1 MCSERRPVT
10 SGDPLRLHTGYALS
24 SFSEYLREVA
34 PELLPGNGFGRAGA
48 GPAGASSQD
57 IAPHGTTIVAVSYR
71 GGVLI
76 AGDRRATQ
84 GNLLASRDM
93 EKVYITDTFSAAGI
107 AGTAGVAVEMIRLFA
122 VELEYYEKIEGVP
135 LTFDGKA
142 NKLSKMVRD
151 NLPAALQG
159 LAVVPILVGFDLEAT
174 DPARAGRIVS
184 YDVVGGRSEER
195 FGYTA
200 VGSGSMF
207 AKSSLKKTYHRD
219 IDEENALRI
228 AVESLLDASDDDT
241 ATGGPDLMRN
251 IFPTAVTINAEGA
264 EEVSDERLA
273 EIARAIVERRGA
285 SDREGSATA

>member
-1 MCSERRPVT
+1 M
-10 SGDPLRLHTGYALS
+10 GNALS
-24 SFSEYLREVA
+24 SFSEYLRLHA
-34 PELLPGNGFGRAGA
+34 PELLPGNNFRGDGYPQGGA
-48 GPAGASSQD
+48 PAD

-84 GNLLASRDM
+84 GNLLASRDI

-107 AGTAGVAVEMIRLFA
+107 AGTAGMAIEMIRLFA

-159 LAVVPILVGFDLEAT
+159 LAVVPLLVGFDPDQQ
-174 DPARAGRIVS
+174 DPDKSGRIIS

-200 VGSGSMF
+200 VGSGSLF
-207 AKSSLKKTYHRD
+207 AKSSLKKTYKRG
-219 IDEENALRI
+219 IDQDKALGI
-228 AVESLLDASDDDT
+228 AVESLFDAADDDT
-241 ATGGPDLMRN
+241 ATGGPDTLRG
-251 IFPTAVTINAEGA
+251 IYPTAIVIDSEGSV
-264 EEVSDERLA
+264 EVSEGRLA
-273 EIARAIVERRGA
+273 EITREILAERV
-285 SDREGSATA
+285 DEEGSARA

>member
-1 MCSERRPVT
+1 MT
-10 SGDPLRLHTGYALS
+10 QGDPLRLQMGNALS
-24 SFSEYLREVA
+24 SFSEYLRLHA
-34 PELLPGNGFGRAGA
+34 PELLPANNFRSELGHPNGG
-48 GPAGASSQD
+48 SLSE

-84 GNLLASRDM
+84 GNLLAQRDI

-107 AGTAGVAVEMIRLFA
+107 AGTAGMAIEMIRLFA
-122 VELEYYEKIEGVP
+122 VELEYYEKIEGIP

-159 LAVVPILVGFDLEAT
+159 LAVVPMLVGFDPDQP
-174 DPARAGRIVS
+174 DPDKSGRIIS

-200 VGSGSMF
+200 VGSGSLF
-207 AKSSLKKTYHRD
+207 AKSSLKKTYRRG
-219 IDEENALRI
+219 IDQDKALSI
-228 AVESLLDASDDDT
+228 AVESLFDAADDDT
-241 ATGGPDLMRN
+241 ATGGPDTLRG
-251 IFPTAVTINAEGA
+251 IYPTAIVIDSEGSV
-264 EEVSDERLA
+264 EVSEGRLA
-273 EIARAIVERRGA
+273 EITREIVATRVDE
-285 SDREGSATA
+285 EGSAHS

>member
-1 MCSERRPVT
+1 MT
-10 SGDPLRLHTGYALS
+10 QGDPLRLQTGFALS
-24 SFSEYLREVA
+24 SFSEYLRMYA
-34 PELLPGNGFGRAGA
+34 PELLPANSFRSDGGHPVSAA
-48 GPAGASSQD
+48 PAD

-84 GNLLASRDM
+84 GNLLASRDI

-107 AGTAGVAVEMIRLFA
+107 AGTAGMAIEMIRLFA

-151 NLPAALQG
+151 HLPAALQG
-159 LAVVPILVGFDLEAT
+159 LAVVPLLVGY
-174 DPARAGRIVS
+174 DPDQQDPDKAGRIIS

-200 VGSGSMF
+200 VGSGSLF
-207 AKSSLKKTYHRD
+207 AKSSLKKTYARG
-219 IDEENALRI
+219 IDQDKALRI
-228 AVESLLDASDDDT
+228 AIESLFDAADDDT
-241 ATGGPDLMRN
+241 ATGGPDTMRN
-251 IFPTAVTINAEGA
+251 IYPTAIVIDSEGA
-264 EEVSDERLA
+264 EEVSDERLKEITRAMVDERAAAAA
-273 EIARAIVERRGA
+273 EGIGEA
-285 SDREGSATA
+285 

>member
-1 MCSERRPVT
+1 MTP
-10 SGDPLRLHTGYALS
+10 GDPLRLHTGYALS
-24 SFSEYLREVA
+24 SFSEYLREHA
-34 PELLPGNGFGRAGA
+34 PELLPGKGFGRVADA
-48 GPAGASSQD
+48 APAGAASQD

-93 EKVYITDTFSAAGI
+93 EKVYLTDSFSAAGI

-159 LAVVPILVGFDLEAT
+159 LAVVPILVGYDLEAT
-174 DPARAGRIVS
+174 DPDRAGRIVS

-219 IDEENALRI
+219 IDEDGALRI

-241 ATGGPDLMRN
+241 ATGGPDLLRG
-251 IFPTAVTINAEGA
+251 IYPTAIVINAEGS

-273 EIARAIVERRGA
+273 EVARTIVERSA
-285 SDREGSATA
+285 EEGSAHA

>member
-1 MCSERRPVT
+1 MT
-10 SGDPLRLHTGYALS
+10 SGDPLRLHVGYALS
-24 SFSEYLREVA
+24 SFSEYLREHA
-34 PELLPGNGFGRAGA
+34 PDLLSGNGFGRVADVPRGS
-48 GPAGASSQD
+48 SSQD

-122 VELEYYEKIEGVP
+122 VELEHYEKIEGVS

-159 LAVVPILVGFDLEAT
+159 LAVVPILVGYDFEAT
-174 DPARAGRIVS
+174 DQDRAGRIVS

-207 AKSSLKKTYHRD
+207 AKTSLKKTYQHG
-219 IDEENALRI
+219 IDEDRALRI
-228 AVESLLDASDDDT
+228 AVEALLDASDDDT
-241 ATGGPDLMRN
+241 ATGGPDLLRN
-251 IFPTAVTINAEGA
+251 IFPTAVVINAEGA
-264 EEVSDERLA
+264 EEVSDGRLA
-273 EIARAIVERRGA
+273 EIARTIVDERTAEER
-285 SDREGSATA
+285 SAKA

>member
-1 MCSERRPVT
+1 MTP
-10 SGDPLRLHTGYALS
+10 GDPLRLHTGYALS
-24 SFSEYLREVA
+24 SFSEYLRVNA
-34 PELLPGNGFGRAGA
+34 PELLPANKFGSDGTQV
-48 GPAGASSQD
+48 PSD

-84 GNLLASRDM
+84 GNLLAQRDI

-107 AGTAGVAVEMIRLFA
+107 AGTAGMAIEMIRLFA

-159 LAVVPILVGFDLEAT
+159 LAVVPLLVGY
-174 DPARAGRIVS
+174 DPSQLDADKSGRIVS

-200 VGSGSMF
+200 VGSGSLF
-207 AKSSLKKTYHRD
+207 AKSSLKKTYTKGLDQDR
-219 IDEENALRI
+219 ALRI
-228 AVESLLDASDDDT
+228 AIESLFDAADDDT
-241 ATGGPDLMRN
+241 ATGGPDTMRG
-251 IFPTAVTINAEGA
+251 IYPTAITIDAEGS
-264 EEVSDERLA
+264 EEVTEERLKSITATIVA
-273 EIARAIVERRGA
+273 ERGA
-285 SDREGSATA
+285 AALEGSGEA

>member
-1 MCSERRPVT
+1 M
-10 SGDPLRLHTGYALS
+10 RLHSGYALS
-24 SFSEYLREVA
+24 SFSEHLRIHA
-34 PELLPGNGFGRAGA
+34 PELLPSNGFGRAADSPVTGGA
-48 GPAGASSQD
+48 QD
-57 IAPHGTTIVAVSYR
+57 IAPHGTTIVAISYR

-93 EKVYITDTFSAAGI
+93 EKVYITDTYSAAGI

-122 VELEYYEKIEGVP
+122 VELEYYEKIEGVS
-135 LTFDGKA
+135 LTFDGKS

-159 LAVVPILVGFDLEAT
+159 LAVVPILVGYDEQAS
-174 DPARAGRIVS
+174 DPDKAGRIVS

-200 VGSGSMF
+200 TGSGSMF
-207 AKSSLKKTYHRD
+207 ARSSLKKTYHRGLD
-219 IDEENALRI
+219 QDRALRI

-251 IFPTAVTINAEGA
+251 IYPTAITIDAQGA
-264 EEVSDERLA
+264 DEVSDERLA
-273 EIARAIVERRGA
+273 EIARSIVDARAQE
-285 SDREGSATA
+285 EGGVSA

>member
-1 MCSERRPVT
+1 MRSERRPVT
-10 SGDPLRLHTGYALS
+10 SGDPLRLHVGYALS
-24 SFSEYLREVA
+24 SFSEYLREHA
-34 PELLPGNGFGRAGA
+34 PELLSGNGFGRIADAAPRGA
-48 GPAGASSQD
+48 AQD

-93 EKVYITDTFSAAGI
+93 EKVYITDSFSAAGI

-122 VELEYYEKIEGVP
+122 VELEHYEKIEGVS

-159 LAVVPILVGFDLEAT
+159 LAVVPILVGYDPQAT
-174 DPARAGRIVS
+174 DADRAGRIVS

-207 AKSSLKKTYHRD
+207 AKTSLKKTYHRG
-219 IDEENALRI
+219 IDEDRALRI

-241 ATGGPDLMRN
+241 ATGGPDLLRN
-251 IFPTAVTINAEGA
+251 IFPTAVVINAEGTV
-264 EEVSDERLA
+264 EVSDERLA
-273 EIARAIVERRGA
+273 EIARAIVDERMAEERGA
-285 SDREGSATA
+285 TA

>member
-1 MCSERRPVT
+1 M
-10 SGDPLRLHTGYALS
+10 RLQSGYALS
-24 SFSEYLREVA
+24 SFSEHLRSHA
-34 PELLPGNGFGRAGA
+34 PELLPSNGFGRAADQGVVGA
-48 GPAGASSQD
+48 AQD

-93 EKVYITDTFSAAGI
+93 EKVYITDSYSAAGI

-122 VELEYYEKIEGVP
+122 VELEYYEKIEGVS
-135 LTFDGKA
+135 LTFDGKS

-159 LAVVPILVGFDLEAT
+159 LAVVPILVGYDEHAT
-174 DPARAGRIVS
+174 DPDKAGRIVS
-184 YDVVGGRSEER
+184 YDLVGGRSEER

-200 VGSGSMF
+200 TGSGSMF
-207 AKSSLKKTYHRD
+207 AKSSLKKTYSRG
-219 IDEENALRI
+219 IDQERALRI

-241 ATGGPDLMRN
+241 ATGGPDLMRG
-251 IFPTAVTINAEGA
+251 IYPTAITIDTEGSV
-264 EEVSDERLA
+264 EVSDERLA
-273 EIARAIVERRGA
+273 EIARAIVAERA
-285 SDREGSATA
+285 IEEGSATA

>member
-1 MCSERRPVT
+1 M
-10 SGDPLRLHTGYALS
+10 RLHPGHALS
-24 SFSEYLREVA
+24 SFTEHLRALA
-34 PELLPGNGFGRAGA
+34 PELLGPNRFAALAGA
-48 GPAGASSQD
+48 TGSSGGTGAKD

-93 EKVYITDTFSAAGI
+93 DKVYITDTFSAAGI
-107 AGTAGVAVEMIRLFA
+107 AGTAGMAVELVRLFA
-122 VELEYYEKIEGVP
+122 VELEHYEKIEGVP

-159 LAVVPILVGFDLEAT
+159 LAVVPVLVGYDERAG
-174 DPARAGRIVS
+174 DPDRAGRIVS

-207 AKSSLKKTYHRD
+207 AKTSLKKLYAKG
-219 IDEENALRI
+219 IDQARALRI
-228 AVESLLDASDDDT
+228 ALESLYDASDDDT
-241 ATGGPDLMRN
+241 ATGGPDLLRG
-251 IFPTAVTINAEGA
+251 IYPTAVVIDAEGA
-264 EEVSDERLA
+264 LEVPESRLE
-273 EIARAIVERRGA
+273 EIARGIVA
-285 SDREGSATA
+285 DRTAAQEGSAGA

>member
-1 MCSERRPVT
+1 M
-10 SGDPLRLHTGYALS
+10 RLHPGYALS
-24 SFSEYLREVA
+24 SFSEHLREHA
-34 PELLPGNGFGRAGA
+34 PELLPSNRFAAVADAAPRGA
-48 GPAGASSQD
+48 ASPD
-57 IAPHGTTIVAVSYR
+57 IAPHGTTIVAVAYR

-93 EKVYITDTFSAAGI
+93 EKVYITDTYSAAGI

-122 VELEYYEKIEGVP
+122 VELEYYEKIEGVS

-151 NLPAALQG
+151 NLPAAMQG
-159 LAVVPILVGFDLEAT
+159 LAVVPILVGYDPAAT
-174 DPARAGRIVS
+174 DPDRSGRMVS

-200 VGSGSMF
+200 VGSGSLF
-207 AKSSLKKTYHRD
+207 AKSSLKKTYRRG
-219 IDEENALRI
+219 IDQSRALRI
-228 AVESLLDASDDDT
+228 AVEALLDASDDDT
-241 ATGGPDLMRN
+241 ATGGPDLLRN
-251 IFPTAVTINAEGA
+251 IYPTAIVIDAEGA

-273 EIARAIVERRGA
+273 EIARSIVDERSAGA
-285 SDREGSATA
+285 AASSSEGSVTA

>member
-1 MCSERRPVT
+1 M
-10 SGDPLRLHTGYALS
+10 GNALS
-24 SFSEYLREVA
+24 SFSEYLRLHA
-34 PELLPGNGFGRAGA
+34 PELLPGNSFRTEGA
-48 GPAGASSQD
+48 LLNASAPSD

-84 GNLLASRDM
+84 GNLLASRDI

-107 AGTAGVAVEMIRLFA
+107 AGTAGMAIEMIRLFA
-122 VELEYYEKIEGVP
+122 VELEYYEKIEGVS

-159 LAVVPILVGFDLEAT
+159 LAVVPLLVGY
-174 DPARAGRIVS
+174 DPDQQDPDKSGRIIS

-200 VGSGSMF
+200 VGSGSLF
-207 AKSSLKKTYHRD
+207 AKSSLKKTYKRG
-219 IDEENALRI
+219 IDQDKALSI
-228 AVESLLDASDDDT
+228 AVESLFDAADDDT
-241 ATGGPDLMRN
+241 ATGGPDTLRG
-251 IFPTAVTINAEGA
+251 IYPTAIVIDSEGSV
-264 EEVSDERLA
+264 EVSEGRLA
-273 EIARAIVERRGA
+273 EITREIVAERV
-285 SDREGSATA
+285 DEEGSARV

>member
-1 MCSERRPVT
+1 M
-10 SGDPLRLHTGYALS
+10 RLHSGYALS
-24 SFSEYLREVA
+24 SFSEHLRIHA
-34 PELLPGNGFGRAGA
+34 PELLPSNGFGRAADPAVTGGA
-48 GPAGASSQD
+48 HD
-57 IAPHGTTIVAVSYR
+57 IAPHGTTIVAISYR

-93 EKVYITDTFSAAGI
+93 EKVYITDTYSAAGI

-122 VELEYYEKIEGVP
+122 VELEYYEKIEGVS
-135 LTFDGKA
+135 LTFDGKS

-159 LAVVPILVGFDLEAT
+159 LAVVPILVGYDDHAT
-174 DPARAGRIVS
+174 DQDKVGRIVS

-200 VGSGSMF
+200 TGSGSMF
-207 AKSSLKKTYHRD
+207 AKSSLKKTYSRGLD
-219 IDEENALRI
+219 QDRALRI

-251 IFPTAVTINAEGA
+251 IYPTAITIGAEGA
-264 EEVSDERLA
+264 DEVSDERLA
-273 EIARAIVERRGA
+273 EIARSIVDARAQE
-285 SDREGSATA
+285 EGGVSA